1 MHGAPSHQQ
10 PSTPTRRTPTRGGSL
25 APEPTPG
32 RATRMR
38 SLESPPPVTMSSGL
52 ELRPAGAPPARTE
65 QGAWAP
71 ARTEGGI
78 GFAMA
83 LPALPM
89 TTYAHPF
96 AAPATDPEV
105 WLIALPTSGGGH
117 KPLEGAGRSGAI
129 RVARP
134 YGHLRSVH
142 PVGLDPVYSDPTQSL
157 SQAKAPKPRR
167 SRASSSA
174 TTMTT
179 GSLGSAEAGSSRLPA
194 PRPAPAIVAAV
205 EVESDAGIFRVERRG
220 GVLSHADIAWAM
232 ANLEAGEP
240 DSVVP
245 LPRRQLALLLT
256 LLPTPED
263 PEHPELDPTWGW
275 AHRLRGPWERGP
287 LHHRGRL
294 GRLIA
299 FDADESAR
307 GMHRACFELLGS
319 EEVVWAV
326 GVPCFRT
333 GSVYELTPLGKGLSP
348 SRWLNWPLAK
358 GRRGAKAPER
368 PTWEIA
374 RVVYRVGA
382 PRWPLAGVVEPLG
395 PMGVAG

>member
-1 MHGAPSHQQ
+1 
-10 PSTPTRRTPTRGGSL
+10 
-25 APEPTPG
+25 
-32 RATRMR
+32 MR
-38 SLESPPPVTMSSGL
+38 QLEPPPVTLNSGL
-52 ELRPAGAPPARTE
+52 ELRPVGAPPRAE
-65 QGAWAP
+65 PGAWAP
-71 ARTEGGI
+71 ARTGASI
-78 GFAMA
+78 GFATT
-83 LPALPM
+83 LPAPPM

-96 AAPATDPEV
+96 AAPTHDPDV
-105 WLIALPTSGGGH
+105 WLIALPTTGGGL
-117 KPLEGAGRSGAI
+117 KPLEGVGRSGAI

-142 PVGLDPVYSDPTQSL
+142 PVGLDPIYSVNLDASTV
-157 SQAKAPKPRR
+157 KAPKPRR
-167 SRASSSA
+167 SRASGGATSS
-174 TTMTT
+174 
-179 GSLGSAEAGSSRLPA
+179 GSLGSAEASATRLPA
-194 PRPAPAIVAAV
+194 PRPAPAVVSAV

-220 GVLSHADIAWAM
+220 GVLTHADIAWAM
-232 ANLEAGEP
+232 ANLEPGEP

-263 PEHPELDPTWGW
+263 PEHPELDPNWGW

-299 FDADESAR
+299 FDADDSAHS
-307 GMHRACFELLGS
+307 MHRACFELLGS

-333 GSVYELTPLGKGLSP
+333 GSVYELVPLGKGIGP
-348 SRWLNWPLAK
+348 SRWLNWPLSK
-358 GRRGAKAPER
+358 GRRRAGSPER

-395 PMGVAG
+395 SIGVAG